1 MLHDIFDIVS
11 FIHPRAVQILLHD
24 STMQKKYMFIK
35 ERLRMRDLGLKQG
48 TPYFMFGISSD
59 IELYQGI
66 TPAMI
71 LMVMTN
77 SKLNKMGLQT
87 DVLEKLLQ

>member
-1 MLHDIFDIVS
+1 
-11 FIHPRAVQILLHD
+11 
-24 STMQKKYMFIK
+24 
-35 ERLRMRDLGLKQG
+35 MRDLGLKQG

-71 LMVMTN
+71 L
-77 SKLNKMGLQT
+77 
-87 DVLEKLLQ
+87 LEMMISTTQQNVSPS